1 MQSNVFLKMLISLAF
16 EHEFPRNCIREIEET
31 TIKSIPASIS
41 AFALV
46 CEVKACTCTPKCSK
60 EAIALL
66 NGSSLC
72 FVDSSNYD
80 RIAECVATMLEMEAH
95 HAK

>member
-1 MQSNVFLKMLISLAF
+1 MQSDAFLKMLISLAF
-16 EHEFPRNCIREIEET
+16 EHEFPRNRIQEIEET

-41 AFALV
+41 TFTLV

-72 FVDSSNYD
+72 FVDSNNYE
-80 RIAECVATMLEMEAH
+80 RIAECVATMLKMEAD